1 MEKEWKKLIDE
12 VENNRS
18 YSSEPN
24 FKFVDFI
31 REKSTIEDKRAI
43 VQEVERRIKK
53 VVNREDN
60 NLDGFFRNFS
70 DTERDLLDDLLGLR
84 EVTLDEMMLHPTAA
98 EVERLSQL
106 NDKLYKLTLEC
117 FEQCRNLWLTLY
129 RSPYKVDDRF
139 CYDLDSTLRFEY
151 ADKDSVLH
159 LENDDY
165 YGSDFD
171 YMIHLTDE
179 LLSTGH
185 CKMDTIVNGAS
196 ANFFGNEED
205 TLRELTDTL
214 DDGTSWAE
222 GYLHNKAYDH
232 LCICYAMHALH
243 THEPWCLPDIL
254 RMDDFTVSVEL
265 KYDRNISE
273 QRDIRY
279 ADDGN
284 ETDPHWPED
293 VPCLGRTQKG

>member
-60 NLDGFFRNFS
+60 NPDGFFRNFS

-98 EVERLSQL
+98 EVERLSKL

-165 YGSDFD
+165 YGV
-171 YMIHLTDE
+171 T
-179 LLSTGH
+179 
-185 CKMDTIVNGAS
+185 CK
-196 ANFFGNEED
+196 
-205 TLRELTDTL
+205 
-214 DDGTSWAE
+214 
-222 GYLHNKAYDH
+222 
-232 LCICYAMHALH
+232 
-243 THEPWCLPDIL
+243 
-254 RMDDFTVSVEL
+254 SVW
-265 KYDRNISE
+265 I
-273 QRDIRY
+273 
-279 ADDGN
+279 A
-284 ETDPHWPED
+284 
-293 VPCLGRTQKG
+293 

>member
-1 MEKEWKKLIDE
+1 MEKEWKKLIDD
-12 VENNRS
+12 VENDRS
-18 YSSEPN
+18 YSSEPH
-24 FKFVDFI
+24 FKFLDFI

-53 VVNREDN
+53 VVNREEN
-60 NLDGFFRNFS
+60 NPDYFFRNFS
-70 DTERDLLDDLLGLR
+70 ESERELLDDLLGLR

-98 EVERLSQL
+98 EVERLSKL

-129 RSPYKVDDRF
+129 RSPYKVNNRF
-139 CYDLDSTLRFEY
+139 CYDLEGTLRFEY
-151 ADKDSVLH
+151 ADNDSVVH

-179 LLSTGH
+179 LISTKYGKH
-185 CKMDTIVNGAS
+185 CKMDTMVNAAPS
-196 ANFFGNEED
+196 IFFSTEEA
-205 TLRELTDTL
+205 LNELTDTL

-254 RMDDFTVSVEL
+254 RMDDFTINVNLNYERSV
-265 KYDRNISE
+265 SE
-273 QRDIRY
+273 QRDIV
-279 ADDGN
+279 N
-284 ETDPHWPED
+284 ENDPHWPEG
-293 VPCLGRTQKG
+293 VPCLER

>member
-1 MEKEWKKLIDE
+1 MKENWIQLID
-12 VENNRS
+12 
-18 YSSEPN
+18 
-24 FKFVDFI
+24 
-31 REKSTIEDKRAI
+31 TIEKDPFEMEAFFALMDYVGEASDDDKRRV
-43 VQEVERRIKK
+43 VQEVERRIKMIARYDADK
-53 VVNREDN
+53 S
-60 NLDGFFRNFS
+60 FRFRKFS
-70 DTERDLLDDLLGLR
+70 EQER
-84 EVTLDEMMLHPTAA
+84 EVLDSLWSTRVKILNVMMLHPTDA
-98 EVERLSQL
+98 EIARLGHQ
-106 NDKLYKLTLEC
+106 NDKLRELSKDA
-117 FEQCRNLWLTLY
+117 FAQGRNLWQSLLH
-129 RSPYKVDDRF
+129 SPSLMANED
-139 CYDLDSTLRFEY
+139 CYDVEEHVDFSWNDE
-151 ADKDSVLH
+151 DSVLKMD
-159 LENDDY
+159 NDDY

-254 RMDDFTVSVEL
+254 RMDDFTVSVKL

>member
-1 MEKEWKKLIDE
+1 M
-12 VENNRS
+12 
-18 YSSEPN
+18 
-24 FKFVDFI
+24 
-31 REKSTIEDKRAI
+31 
-43 VQEVERRIKK
+43 QEVERRIKK
-53 VVNREDN
+53 VVNREEN
-60 NLDGFFRNFS
+60 NPDYFFRNFS
-70 DTERDLLDDLLGLR
+70 ESERELLDDLLGLR

-98 EVERLSQL
+98 EVERLSKL

-129 RSPYKVDDRF
+129 RSPYKVNNRF
-139 CYDLDSTLRFEY
+139 CYDLEGTLRFEY
-151 ADKDSVLH
+151 ADNDSVVH

-179 LLSTGH
+179 LISTKYGKH
-185 CKMDTIVNGAS
+185 CKMDTMVNAAPS
-196 ANFFGNEED
+196 IFFSTEEA
-205 TLRELTDTL
+205 LNELTDTL

-254 RMDDFTVSVEL
+254 RMDDFTINVKLNYERSV
-265 KYDRNISE
+265 SE
-273 QRDIRY
+273 QRAIV
-279 ADDGN
+279 N
-284 ETDPHWPED
+284 ENDPHWPEG
-293 VPCLGRTQKG
+293 VPCLER

>member
-1 MEKEWKKLIDE
+1 MEKEWKKLIDD
-12 VENNRS
+12 VKNDRS
-18 YSSEPN
+18 YSSEPH
-24 FKFVDFI
+24 FKFLDFI

-53 VVNREDN
+53 VVNREEN
-60 NLDGFFRNFS
+60 NPDYFFRNFS
-70 DTERDLLDDLLGLR
+70 ESERELLDDLLGLR

-98 EVERLSQL
+98 EVERLSKL

-129 RSPYKVDDRF
+129 RSPYKVNNRF
-139 CYDLDSTLRFEY
+139 CYDLEGTLRFEY
-151 ADKDSVLH
+151 ADNDSVVH

-179 LLSTGH
+179 LISTKYGKH
-185 CKMDTIVNGAS
+185 CKMDTMVNAAPS
-196 ANFFGNEED
+196 IFFSTEEA
-205 TLRELTDTL
+205 LNELTDTL

-254 RMDDFTVSVEL
+254 RMDDFTINVKLNYERSV
-265 KYDRNISE
+265 SE
-273 QRDIRY
+273 QRDIV
-279 ADDGN
+279 N
-284 ETDPHWPED
+284 ENDPHWPEG
-293 VPCLGRTQKG
+293 VPCLER

>member
-1 MEKEWKKLIDE
+1 MKEEWMKLIDD
-12 VENNRS
+12 VENDRS
-18 YSSEPN
+18 YNADPN
-24 FKFVDFI
+24 FNFFDFI
-31 REKSTIEDKRAI
+31 REKTTIEDKRAI
-43 VQEVERRIKK
+43 VQEVERRVKK
-53 VVNREDN
+53 VVNREVN
-60 NLDGFFRNFS
+60 NPDYFFRNFS
-70 DTERDLLDDLLGLR
+70 ESERELLDDLLGLR

-98 EVERLSQL
+98 EVERLSKL

-129 RSPYKVDDRF
+129 RSPYKVNNRF
-139 CYDLDSTLRFEY
+139 CYDLEGTLRFEY
-151 ADKDSVLH
+151 ADNDSVVH

-179 LLSTGH
+179 LISTGH
-185 CKMDTIVNGAS
+185 GKIDTMVNAAPS
-196 ANFFGNEED
+196 IFFSTEEA
-205 TLRELTDTL
+205 LNELTDTL

-254 RMDDFTVSVEL
+254 RMDDFTINVNLNYERSV
-265 KYDRNISE
+265 SE
-273 QRDIRY
+273 QRDIV
-279 ADDGN
+279 N
-284 ETDPHWPED
+284 ENDPHWPEG
-293 VPCLGRTQKG
+293 VPCLER

>member
-1 MEKEWKKLIDE
+1 MEKEWKKLIDD
-12 VENNRS
+12 VENDRS
-18 YSSEPN
+18 YSSEPH
-24 FKFVDFI
+24 FKFLDFI

-53 VVNREDN
+53 VVNREEN
-60 NLDGFFRNFS
+60 NPDYFFRNFS
-70 DTERDLLDDLLGLR
+70 ESERELLDDLLGLR

-98 EVERLSQL
+98 EVERLSKL

-129 RSPYKVDDRF
+129 RSPYKVNNRF
-139 CYDLDSTLRFEY
+139 CYDLEGTLRFEY
-151 ADKDSVLH
+151 ADNDSVVH

-179 LLSTGH
+179 LISTKYGKH
-185 CKMDTIVNGAS
+185 CKMDTMVNAAPS
-196 ANFFGNEED
+196 IFFSTEEA
-205 TLRELTDTL
+205 LNELTDTL

-254 RMDDFTVSVEL
+254 RMDDFTINVKLNYKRSV
-265 KYDRNISE
+265 SE
-273 QRDIRY
+273 QRDIV
-279 ADDGN
+279 N
-284 ETDPHWPED
+284 ENDPHWPEG
-293 VPCLGRTQKG
+293 VPCLER

>member
-18 YSSEPN
+18 YSSEPHCN
-24 FKFVDFI
+24 FVDFL

-43 VQEVERRIKK
+43 IQDVERRIKK
-53 VVNREDN
+53 VVNREEN
-60 NLDGFFRNFS
+60 NPDYFFRNFS
-70 DTERDLLDDLLGLR
+70 ESERELLDDLLGLR

-98 EVERLSQL
+98 EVERLSKL

-129 RSPYKVDDRF
+129 RSPYKVNHRS
-139 CYDLDSTLRFEY
+139 CYNLEGTLRFEY
-151 ADKDSVLH
+151 ADKDSVVH

-179 LLSTGH
+179 LISTGH
-185 CKMDTIVNGAS
+185 GKMDTMVNGTHAI
-196 ANFFGNEED
+196 FFNTEEE
-205 TLRELTDTL
+205 TLKELTDTL

-254 RMDDFTVSVEL
+254 RMDDFTINVKLNYERSM
-265 KYDRNISE
+265 SG
-273 QRDIRY
+273 QRDIV
-279 ADDGN
+279 N
-284 ETDPHWPED
+284 ENDPHWPEG
-293 VPCLGRTQKG
+293 VPCLER

>member
-1 MEKEWKKLIDE
+1 MKEEWMKLIDD
-12 VENNRS
+12 VENDRS
-18 YSSEPN
+18 YNTDSIFN
-24 FKFVDFI
+24 FFDFI

-43 VQEVERRIKK
+43 IQDVERRIKK

-60 NLDGFFRNFS
+60 NPGWFFRNFS
-70 DTERDLLDDLLGLR
+70 DTERNLLDDLLGLR

-165 YGSDFD
+165 YGSEFD

-179 LLSTGH
+179 LLSTEH

-254 RMDDFTVSVEL
+254 RMDDFTIV
-265 KYDRNISE
+265 R
-273 QRDIRY
+273 
-279 ADDGN
+279 
-284 ETDPHWPED
+284 
-293 VPCLGRTQKG
+293 

>member
-1 MEKEWKKLIDE
+1 M
-12 VENNRS
+12 
-18 YSSEPN
+18 
-24 FKFVDFI
+24 
-31 REKSTIEDKRAI
+31 
-43 VQEVERRIKK
+43 ERRIKK
-53 VVNREDN
+53 MVNREDN
-60 NLDGFFRNFS
+60 NPDGFFRNFS

-98 EVERLSQL
+98 EVERLSKL

-139 CYDLDSTLRFEY
+139 CYDLEGTLRFGY

-196 ANFFGNEED
+196 ADFFGNEED

-214 DDGTSWAE
+214 DDGSR
-222 GYLHNKAYDH
+222 GRKA
-232 LCICYAMHALH
+232 ICTTRH
-243 THEPWCLPDIL
+243 TTIC
-254 RMDDFTVSVEL
+254 VSVMRCMPCIL
-265 KYDRNISE
+265 MSLGACQIFSAWMIS
-273 QRDIRY
+273 I
-279 ADDGN
+279 
-284 ETDPHWPED
+284 
-293 VPCLGRTQKG
+293 LM

>member
-1 MEKEWKKLIDE
+1 MEKEWKKLIDD
-12 VENNRS
+12 VENDRS
-18 YSSEPN
+18 YSSEPH
-24 FKFVDFI
+24 FKFHDFI

-53 VVNREDN
+53 VVNREEN
-60 NLDGFFRNFS
+60 NPDYFFRNFS
-70 DTERDLLDDLLGLR
+70 ESERELLDDLLGLR

-98 EVERLSQL
+98 EVERLSKL

-129 RSPYKVDDRF
+129 RSPYKVNNRF
-139 CYDLDSTLRFEY
+139 CYDLEGTLRFEY
-151 ADKDSVLH
+151 ANNDSVVH

-179 LLSTGH
+179 LISTKYGKH
-185 CKMDTIVNGAS
+185 CKMDTMVNAAPS
-196 ANFFGNEED
+196 IFFSTEEA
-205 TLRELTDTL
+205 LNELTDTL

-254 RMDDFTVSVEL
+254 RMDDFTINVKLNYERSV
-265 KYDRNISE
+265 SE
-273 QRDIRY
+273 QRDIV
-279 ADDGN
+279 N
-284 ETDPHWPED
+284 ENDPHWPEG
-293 VPCLGRTQKG
+293 VPCLER

>member
-1 MEKEWKKLIDE
+1 M
-12 VENNRS
+12 
-18 YSSEPN
+18 
-24 FKFVDFI
+24 
-31 REKSTIEDKRAI
+31 
-43 VQEVERRIKK
+43 QEVERRIKK
-53 VVNREDN
+53 VVNREEN
-60 NLDGFFRNFS
+60 NPDYFFRNFS
-70 DTERDLLDDLLGLR
+70 ESERELLDDLLGLR

-98 EVERLSQL
+98 EVERLSKL

-205 TLRELTDTL
+205 TLRELTDML

-222 GYLHNKAYDH
+222 SYLHNKAYDH

-254 RMDDFTVSVEL
+254 RMDDFTINVKLNYERSV
-265 KYDRNISE
+265 SE
-273 QRDIRY
+273 QRDIHY
-279 ADDGN
+279 PDVN
-284 ETDPHWPED
+284 ENDPHWPEG
-293 VPCLGRTQKG
+293 VPCLER

>member
-1 MEKEWKKLIDE
+1 MEKEWKKLIDD
-12 VENNRS
+12 VENDRS
-18 YSSEPN
+18 YSSEPH
-24 FKFVDFI
+24 FKFLDFI

-53 VVNREDN
+53 VVNREEN
-60 NLDGFFRNFS
+60 NPDYFFRNFS
-70 DTERDLLDDLLGLR
+70 ESERELLDDLLGLR

-98 EVERLSQL
+98 EVERLSKL

-129 RSPYKVDDRF
+129 RSPYKVNNRF
-139 CYDLDSTLRFEY
+139 CYDLEGTLRFEY
-151 ADKDSVLH
+151 ADNDSVVH

-179 LLSTGH
+179 LISTKYGKH
-185 CKMDTIVNGAS
+185 CKMDTMVNAAPS
-196 ANFFGNEED
+196 IFFSTEEA
-205 TLRELTDTL
+205 LNELTDTL

-254 RMDDFTVSVEL
+254 RMDDFTINVKLNYERSVSEL
-265 KYDRNISE
+265 
-273 QRDIRY
+273 RDIV
-279 ADDGN
+279 N
-284 ETDPHWPED
+284 ENDPHWPEG
-293 VPCLGRTQKG
+293 VPCLER

>member
-18 YSSEPN
+18 YNTDPIFN
-24 FKFVDFI
+24 FFDFI

-43 VQEVERRIKK
+43 VQDVERRIKK

-60 NLDGFFRNFS
+60 NPDWFFRNFS

-284 ETDPHWPED
+284 ETDPHWPKD

>member
-18 YSSEPN
+18 YSSEPHCN
-24 FKFVDFI
+24 FVDFL

-43 VQEVERRIKK
+43 VQEVERRVKK
-53 VVNREDN
+53 VVNREEN
-60 NLDGFFRNFS
+60 NPDYFFRNFS
-70 DTERDLLDDLLGLR
+70 ESERELLDDLLGLR

-98 EVERLSQL
+98 EVERLSML

-129 RSPYKVDDRF
+129 RSPYKVNNRF
-139 CYDLDSTLRFEY
+139 CYDLEGTLRFEY
-151 ADKDSVLH
+151 ADNDSVVH

-179 LLSTGH
+179 LISTKYGKH
-185 CKMDTIVNGAS
+185 CKMDTMVNAAPS
-196 ANFFGNEED
+196 IFFSTEEA
-205 TLRELTDTL
+205 LNELTDTL

-254 RMDDFTVSVEL
+254 RMDDFTINVKLNYKRSV
-265 KYDRNISE
+265 SE
-273 QRDIRY
+273 QRDIHY
-279 ADDGN
+279 PDVN
-284 ETDPHWPED
+284 ENDPHWPE
-293 VPCLGRTQKG
+293 G

>member
-1 MEKEWKKLIDE
+1 M
-12 VENNRS
+12 
-18 YSSEPN
+18 
-24 FKFVDFI
+24 
-31 REKSTIEDKRAI
+31 
-43 VQEVERRIKK
+43 QEVERRVKK
-53 VVNREDN
+53 VVNREVN
-60 NLDGFFRNFS
+60 NPDYFFRNFS
-70 DTERDLLDDLLGLR
+70 ESERELLDDLLGLR

-179 LLSTGH
+179 LLSTEH

-243 THEPWCLPDIL
+243 THEPWCLPNIL
-254 RMDDFTVSVEL
+254 RMDDFTLNVKLNYERSV
-265 KYDRNISE
+265 SE
-273 QRDIRY
+273 QRDIHY
-279 ADDGN
+279 PDVN
-284 ETDPHWPED
+284 ENDPHWPEG
-293 VPCLGRTQKG
+293 VPCLER

>member
-1 MEKEWKKLIDE
+1 
-12 VENNRS
+12 
-18 YSSEPN
+18 
-24 FKFVDFI
+24 
-31 REKSTIEDKRAI
+31 
-43 VQEVERRIKK
+43 
-53 VVNREDN
+53 
-60 NLDGFFRNFS
+60 
-70 DTERDLLDDLLGLR
+70 
-84 EVTLDEMMLHPTAA
+84 MMLHPTAA
-98 EVERLSQL
+98 EVERLSKL

-205 TLRELTDTL
+205 ALRELTDTL

-293 VPCLGRTQKG
+293 VPCLER